1 MKALK
6 IYKGGYKVKYQILK
20 HGMGL
25 PFCVLNGSAGVGKE
39 PDDREKFFGIFQ
51 NSKVDYYKCPYAMYI
66 VIGPQYDI
74 LLKDLSLFKGD
85 RELYLN
91 TQEGDIVYINR
102 QNFSI
107 RCTRKEC
114 VSPDAW
120 VKEYIPRPKKENNK
134 EPKEPQF
141 KLVEI
146 EEREEC

>member
-1 MKALK
+1 
-6 IYKGGYKVKYQILK
+6 
-20 HGMGL
+20 
-25 PFCVLNGSAGVGKE
+25 
-39 PDDREKFFGIFQ
+39 
-51 NSKVDYYKCPYAMYI
+51 MYI

-91 TQEGDIVYINR
+91 TQEGDIVYITR

-114 VSPDAW
+114 ASPDAW
-120 VKEYIPRPKKENNK
+120 VKEYIPRSKKENNK

-141 KLVEI
+141 KFVEI
-146 EEREEC
+146 GGKEEEC